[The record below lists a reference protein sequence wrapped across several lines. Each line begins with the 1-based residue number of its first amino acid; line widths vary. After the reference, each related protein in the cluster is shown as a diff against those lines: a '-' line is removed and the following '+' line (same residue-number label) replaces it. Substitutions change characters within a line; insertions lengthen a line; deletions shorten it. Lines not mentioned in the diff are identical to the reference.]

1 MSIRSC
7 VWGRMP
13 PPAYA
18 VPPSSVLLAP
28 ASGAGAP
35 SPPARLPPPAGDNRA
50 RRNGC
55 GAPRPFGGAPRSA
68 PVGRSAVLI
77 PRRSSVVGRP
87 PSPRPAPF
95 GARRVAPF
103 RGSPPPGSP
112 RGGLCVLVVCRSS
125 GVSPRCGGR
134 GCPLLGCAASGCA
147 PRSCLGARPPP
158 LVCVPLSGAASWV
171 GGFSPAPPRPAAPS
185 GGSGVPGARAG
196 GLRPPL
202 RGSPWVALLAP
213 LLSLLGCPPGCPVHS
228 PEIVNRPPLPDPGG
242 CPWFASRRRALAA
255 PHPPGAWVLPWWCLP
270 GFSRGCQDARDF
282 ARVLRYS
289 DGATI
294 HAGARAAPFG
304 GLLCGVSTAR
314 LEPPLGLIDLA
325 GVSLF
330 PPRCQDRSPATPAP
344 LYLIPNRHPR
354 LTQQKLCHFVAFTWG
369 NYNHLGSPQVNAY
382 ASGSPPGSPR
392 TK

>member
-1 MSIRSC
+1 
-7 VWGRMP
+7 MP

-18 VPPSSVLLAP
+18 VPPSSVLRAP

-35 SPPARLPPPAGDNRA
+35 SPPARLPPPAGDSRA

-171 GGFSPAPPRPAAPS
+171 VGFSPAPPRPAAPS
-185 GGSGVPGARAG
+185 GGSGVPGARLG
-196 GLRPPL
+196 GASPPRPL
-202 RGSPWVALLAP
+202 RGRLPPGSRFSRPSRRPWGAP
-213 LLSLLGCPPGCPVHS
+213 LGCPVHS
-228 PEIVNRPPLPDPGG
+228 PEIVNRPPCLIPAGTPGSLRGGARWLRRTRLVPGRSPGG
-242 CPWFASRRRALAA
+242 AS
-255 PHPPGAWVLPWWCLP
+255 PDFPG
-270 GFSRGCQDARDF
+270 
-282 ARVLRYS
+282 
-289 DGATI
+289 
-294 HAGARAAPFG
+294 GARMRATSRSRCGILMVLQFTPEPVPLPSG
-304 GLLCGVSTAR
+304 GCSAEYPWR
-314 LEPPLGLIDLA
+314 GLN
-325 GVSLF
+325 
-330 PPRCQDRSPATPAP
+330 PRS
-344 LYLIPNRHPR
+344 
-354 LTQQKLCHFVAFTWG
+354 V
-369 NYNHLGSPQVNAY
+369 
-382 ASGSPPGSPR
+382 
-392 TK
+392 